1 MRARLLG
8 TVAAVATAWA
18 SLAFAAD
25 GPPPGLDLVL
35 APHGDDYVGVTM
47 TLDDPKLSAGA
58 GLVKLPLILVG
69 IPSARYDGDALTARD
84 DKGPLPLI
92 QTEQPPTPQGVYRQW
107 STTRAT
113 VGDVVV
119 SYKAPPRPV
128 TASTNNGPLFDL
140 RKESGGFMGAG
151 VGFLATP
158 MGEGPY
164 SVNLK
169 WDLADAPAGSRGVW
183 THGEGDVHVVLP
195 AEALAFSYYGVGP
208 LQSYPAKS
216 DGHFGLFWL
225 SEPPFDAAG
234 LGGKIQSLY
243 AVTSDFWGEKDASY
257 RVFMRQNP
265 YAGRGG
271 SALGPSFMFGYN
283 AESKPT
289 ADSLQGLLAH
299 EMAHNWPS
307 MEGEHGD
314 TAWYSEGTAEFYSL
328 LLAHRGGLLTTDQ
341 YLEEINER
349 ASGYY
354 TNPYRGLTN
363 AAAARIFWSDPTA
376 QTVPYGR
383 GFMYL
388 VQTDG
393 AIRAA
398 SDGKH
403 SLDDVVRELRRRQN
417 AGEPY
422 GIAQW
427 LELVGKALGA
437 DRAKADY
444 DAMAA
449 GGLLVASPER
459 FAPCFDRVK
468 QTERPFVLGFA
479 RASLSKGK
487 ISDLEAGSAAAKAG
501 VKDGDEVLSSS
512 PIDPVRKDE
521 TVPMLLTLKRDGTEL
536 TISYLPRG
544 EPVESYRWT
553 RRAGV
558 ADAACKF

>member
-25 GPPPGLDLVL
+25 APPPALDLVL
-35 APHGDDYVGVTM
+35 APHGEDYVGVTM
-47 TLDDPKLSAGA
+47 TLDEPKLAAGA
-58 GLVKLPLILVG
+58 GLVKLPLTLVG

-84 DKGPLPLI
+84 DRGPLPLV

-113 VGDVVV
+113 AGDVVV
-119 SYKAPPRPV
+119 SYKAPPRVV

-169 WDLADAPAGSRGVW
+169 WDLADAPTGSRGVW
-183 THGEGDVHVVLP
+183 THGEGDVKVVLP

-208 LQSYPAKS
+208 LRSYPEKS

-225 SEPPFDAAG
+225 SEPPFDAAA
-234 LGGKIQSLY
+234 LGGRIQSLY
-243 AVTSDFWGEKDASY
+243 AVMSDFWGERDASY

-307 MEGEHGD
+307 MQGEHGD

-328 LLAHRGGLLTTDQ
+328 LLSYRGGLLTTDQ
-341 YLEEINER
+341 YLEQINER

-363 AAAARIFWSDPTA
+363 KAGAEIFWSDPTA
-376 QTVPYGR
+376 QTIPYGR

-398 SDGKH
+398 SDGKR

-417 AGEPY
+417 AGEPF

-427 LELVGKALGA
+427 LELVGKQIGA
-437 DRAKADY
+437 ERARADY
-444 DAMAA
+444 EAMAA
-449 GGLLVASPER
+449 GALLVASADR

-468 QTERPFVLGFA
+468 QMERPFVLGFA
-479 RASLSKGK
+479 RASLSKGR
-487 ISDLEAGSAAAKAG
+487 ISGLEAGSAAAMAG

-521 TVPMLLTLKRDGTEL
+521 TVPMVLKLKRDGTEL
-536 TISYLPRG
+536 AISYLPRG